1 MRKRL
6 EFSQYIVD
14 PNQFRCRKVIRIVA
28 LVMLF
33 INKLKSATNSTSK
46 SHIMGQQSCKAVL
59 QNLPIDFK
67 ITEYLVTSGK
77 NHTINPTGNEIKCRQ
92 GLVIILTGVELG
104 EALNYYST
112 KANKKSYESISE
124 EISGVLCYTGGILP
138 HEFSGNKNLSDVMHD
153 LSSIT
158 FHVSLVDHKSPI
170 AYSIINE
177 VHWYNKVAKHS
188 GVETVLRYTMKYAY
202 IMGGRDLV
210 RLFKKA
216 CIRCRILAKR
226 TIDI

>member
-46 SHIMGQQSCKAVL
+46 SHIMGQQSCKALL

-77 NHTINPTGNEIKCRQ
+77 NHTINPNGNEIKCRQ

-112 KANKKSYESISE
+112 KQI
-124 EISGVLCYTGGILP
+124 
-138 HEFSGNKNLSDVMHD
+138 KNHMKVYLKR
-153 LSSIT
+153 
-158 FHVSLVDHKSPI
+158 SLV
-170 AYSIINE
+170 Y
-177 VHWYNKVAKHS
+177 
-188 GVETVLRYTMKYAY
+188 Y
-202 IMGGRDLV
+202 I
-210 RLFKKA
+210 
-216 CIRCRILAKR
+216 ILAGYCHTNSLEIK
-226 TIDI
+226 T